1 VRKVR
6 SLFVSTLLLV
16 AGAILVWALTG
27 SVAGIDLNT
36 VGGTL
41 ILAGL
46 LIALVSL
53 VLWASR
59 EGFTG
64 RREGHTVLRR

>member
-1 VRKVR
+1 MR
-6 SLFVSTLLLV
+6 SLFVSMLLV
-16 AGAILVWALTG
+16 AAGAILVWGVTG
-27 SVAGIDLNT
+27 SVAGINVNT
-36 VGGTL
+36 VGATL

-46 LIALVSL
+46 LVALVSL

-64 RREGHTVLRR
+64 RRGDHTVLRR